1 MVLGIE
7 LPSWTD
13 IRNTAEDVIGGAAV
27 GMAIAGPAGAVVG
40 GVAGGAK
47 AASDMLGSNTPPAPV
62 APPKPPN
69 MADAA
74 SSPQINQAEKKQDE
88 EGSHGAAANILAG
101 GMYQAPPMLAKN
113 ILLGN

>member
-1 MVLGIE
+1 MVFGIDIE

-13 IRNTAEDVIGGAAV
+13 IRNTVEDVVGGAAV
-27 GMAIAGPAGAVVG
+27 GMAVAGPAGAVVG

-47 AASDMLGSNTPPAPV
+47 AASDMLGSNTPPTPV
-62 APPKPPN
+62 APPKPPTPN
-69 MADAA
+69 SAGE
-74 SSPQINQAEKKQDE
+74 INQAEKKQDE